1 MRGRWAAGIVPRNF
15 CWIIK
20 DHLAVSERP
29 GGYAPNHRKVRRQEE
44 LLWLRAQGFTRVVS
58 LLGST
63 HNLHAYEELGL
74 EWSRFP
80 MPVPSETPI
89 VLAKLYPAMHGWL
102 RGGERL
108 LLHQEELG
116 DCVMGVA
123 AGYLLWSEI
132 LPDGPRAITAME
144 QLLRR
149 QMGTVGRMIVAA
161 VDEVPPVRSLA
172 WNGAPV
178 ATGDSDKDGAV
189 AETKRF
195 EVVVSIPD
203 PDNEGELSQE
213 SSDAAGEV
221 AGDVLPRST
230 AGPADEPSDAGQVQ
244 PAQTEPVQVQPVQ
257 VQPVQVEAAQTEP
270 AQTEPLQVEAAQ
282 TEPVQAEAAQ
292 TEPLQVEPLQVE
304 AAHTGPRAEAVPT
317 RADAAHEDGGRDVRQ
332 GGQQ

>member
-80 MPVPSETPI
+80 MPAPSETRN
-89 VLAKLYPAMHGWL
+89 VLAELYPSLHGWL
-102 RGGERL
+102 RNGERL

-116 DCVMGVA
+116 DSVMGVV

-132 LPDGPRAITAME
+132 LSDGPRAITAME

-161 VDEVPPVRSLA
+161 VDELPPVGSFA
-172 WNGAPV
+172 SADNHQAGALEQTP
-178 ATGDSDKDGAV
+178 GRPGNEV
-189 AETKRF
+189 AEAGEAPT
-195 EVVVSIPD
+195 EL
-203 PDNEGELSQE
+203 EGEAGK
-213 SSDAAGEV
+213 AAGEPRGEEGHPEGATPV
-221 AGDVLPRST
+221 DLAKAAAEREGENGLILAEAPGETGGSAAPQGHGAGRAEPLLVVEGEEQA
-230 AGPADEPSDAGQVQ
+230 AGPS
-244 PAQTEPVQVQPVQ
+244 
-257 VQPVQVEAAQTEP
+257 
-270 AQTEPLQVEAAQ
+270 
-282 TEPVQAEAAQ
+282 
-292 TEPLQVEPLQVE
+292 
-304 AAHTGPRAEAVPT
+304 
-317 RADAAHEDGGRDVRQ
+317 
-332 GGQQ
+332 

>member
-58 LLGST
+58 LLSST

-74 EWSRFP
+74 EWSRFA
-80 MPVPSETPI
+80 MPAPSETRL
-89 VLAKLYPAMHGWL
+89 VLAKLYPALHGWM
-102 RGGERL
+102 RGGERIL
-108 LLHQEELG
+108 FHQEELG

-161 VDEVPPVRSLA
+161 VDEVPPVRSL
-172 WNGAPV
+172 GLGSVP
-178 ATGDSDKDGAV
+178 
-189 AETKRF
+189 
-195 EVVVSIPD
+195 
-203 PDNEGELSQE
+203 GELGAATD
-213 SSDAAGEV
+213 DASEEVGGPVLEV
-221 AGDVLPRST
+221 AGF
-230 AGPADEPSDAGQVQ
+230 AGGPAVPADEPAGPDVSEPL
-244 PAQTEPVQVQPVQ
+244 PAQPEEKEPGPDDQAVTEPEPPAV
-257 VQPVQVEAAQTEP
+257 AGEP
-270 AQTEPLQVEAAQ
+270 AQSEPAGGEGLAAG
-282 TEPVQAEAAQ
+282 
-292 TEPLQVEPLQVE
+292 LS
-304 AAHTGPRAEAVPT
+304 
-317 RADAAHEDGGRDVRQ
+317 
-332 GGQQ
+332 

>member
-1 MRGRWAAGIVPRNF
+1 MKGRWAAGIVPRNF

-80 MPVPSETPI
+80 MPAVSETRN
-89 VLAKLYPAMHGWL
+89 VLAELYPSLHGWL
-102 RGGERL
+102 RNGERV

-116 DCVMGVA
+116 DSVMGVV

-132 LPDGPRAITAME
+132 LSDGPRAITAME

-161 VDEVPPVRSLA
+161 VDELPPVGSFVSA
-172 WNGAPV
+172 DDHQA
-178 ATGDSDKDGAV
+178 GAV
-189 AETKRF
+189 EQTPGRPGDEAG
-195 EVVVSIPD
+195 
-203 PDNEGELSQE
+203 EGEEAPTELGGG
-213 SSDAAGEV
+213 ARGEV
-221 AGDVLPRST
+221 AGEPSGEDGQPEGATPVDLVGAAAEPEGEDARLVAEAPGEIGGSAAPEGHT
-230 AGPADEPSDAGQVQ
+230 AGGAEPFLVVEGAEQAAG
-244 PAQTEPVQVQPVQ
+244 PS
-257 VQPVQVEAAQTEP
+257 
-270 AQTEPLQVEAAQ
+270 
-282 TEPVQAEAAQ
+282 
-292 TEPLQVEPLQVE
+292 
-304 AAHTGPRAEAVPT
+304 
-317 RADAAHEDGGRDVRQ
+317 
-332 GGQQ
+332 

>member
-63 HNLHAYEELGL
+63 HNLHAYDELGL

-80 MPVPSETPI
+80 MPAGSETRD
-89 VLAKLYPAMHGWL
+89 VLTELYPSLNRWL

-116 DCVMGVA
+116 DRVMGVS
-123 AGYLLWSEI
+123 AGYLLWSGL

-149 QMGTVGRMIVAA
+149 QMGTVGRTIVT
-161 VDEVPPVRSLA
+161 VVEEVPPLDPASTHDAEVPRSE
-172 WNGAPV
+172 
-178 ATGDSDKDGAV
+178 DGAA
-189 AETKRF
+189 AE
-195 EVVVSIPD
+195 PGGGAG
-203 PDNEGELSQE
+203 PLEGPQE
-213 SSDAAGEV
+213 EDSRPPGG
-221 AGDVLPRST
+221 GDVRVHPID
-230 AGPADEPSDAGQVQ
+230 AQGPP
-244 PAQTEPVQVQPVQ
+244 
-257 VQPVQVEAAQTEP
+257 
-270 AQTEPLQVEAAQ
+270 
-282 TEPVQAEAAQ
+282 
-292 TEPLQVEPLQVE
+292 
-304 AAHTGPRAEAVPT
+304 
-317 RADAAHEDGGRDVRQ
+317 
-332 GGQQ
+332 

>member
-1 MRGRWAAGIVPRNF
+1 
-15 CWIIK
+15 
-20 DHLAVSERP
+20 VSERP
-29 GGYAPNHRKVRRQEE
+29 GGYAPNHRTVRRQEE

-80 MPVPSETPI
+80 MPVPSETPT

-178 ATGDSDKDGAV
+178 ATGNSDKDGAV

-203 PDNEGELSQE
+203 ADNEGELSQA

-221 AGDVLPRST
+221 AGDVLPLPT
-230 AGPADEPSDAGQVQ
+230 AGPGDEPSDGGQI
-244 PAQTEPVQVQPVQ
+244 EP
-257 VQPVQVEAAQTEP
+257 AQTEP
-270 AQTEPLQVEAAQ
+270 AQTEPAQTESAQVEPAQVEPAQVEPAQVEPAQVQPAQTEPAQTEPAQ
-282 TEPVQAEAAQ
+282 TEPVQ
-292 TEPLQVEPLQVE
+292 VEP
-304 AAHTGPRAEAVPT
+304 AHTGPRAEAVPAH
-317 RADAAHEDGGRDVRQ
+317 ADEAPREDGGGDVRQ
-332 GGQQ
+332 AGQQ